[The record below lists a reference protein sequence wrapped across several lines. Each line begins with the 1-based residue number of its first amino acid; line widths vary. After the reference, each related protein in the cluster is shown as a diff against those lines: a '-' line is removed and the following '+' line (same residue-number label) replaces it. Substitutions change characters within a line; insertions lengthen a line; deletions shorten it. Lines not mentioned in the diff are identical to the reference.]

1 MRTILPFVALAW
13 GLAILVTFAVSG
25 VEGTGAYASGQLAA
39 LAAAVVMV
47 GFSARALLTRY
58 R

>member
-1 MRTILPFVALAW
+1 M
-13 GLAILVTFAVSG
+13 TFAVSG